1 MKKWL
6 IKLSLVAMAILL
18 LPFQAV
24 EACCG
29 FIIGRQ
35 LTKDGTTLFGRTE
48 DYPYYPNGGKHNKNY
63 VVVDAKN
70 YKEGDKIQ
78 DESNGFTYPH
88 AASEMKYTAAYDSAR
103 GDGSNGAFG
112 EHGFNEAGVSMTAT
126 VTAIPNKKV
135 LEKDPLK
142 ADGLP
147 EAAMLD
153 VILPR
158 AKTAREA
165 IELLG
170 KVIEEKGSAEGN
182 TVVVAD
188 QNETWYME
196 ILSGHQYVAVK
207 VPEDKYAVFANTYYL
222 GHVDLNDK
230 ENVIASKD
238 VEKVAKE
245 SGSYKTDKDGNFH
258 IAKSYG
264 PEKYA
269 EGDRSRTYAGITL
282 LDPKSK
288 VTYED
293 DEYELFRSPTDP
305 NKKFTL
311 EDAFALQRN
320 RFEHLNGRFVPDD
333 QIGVK
338 KQGDNGAND
347 TVRKDQYKYAL
358 GNENV
363 IDAHV
368 YQINPKLP
376 KSFGGTV
383 WLGMGPSRNT
393 PYVPFYGNVKDTHE
407 VFKPQTETYDPN
419 SWYWTVWHIDNM
431 AINNQDIFGKTV
443 QEHWKALEKGFI
455 ADQEKKDIE
464 YYSLKDQPEAAKAAE
479 DKVTK
484 DALDLS
490 DRLFQ
495 HFKDYERLMEKQ
507 LEAAGRKSDPYRA
520 SKPDNYKDPEESK
533 DPKEPKKPDTP
544 TVSEKPQVDGNITKI
559 EIPASYYR
567 ATPSNKDI
575 PANAEGNPNNRF
587 GYAANKDKQP
597 SAPTQ
602 VATPAKPEETVQ
614 APAEAPV
621 AGNSVN
627 NNNRFGS
634 NFNPGEIETYPN
646 TNYSYNVHP

>member
-1 MKKWL
+1 M
-6 IKLSLVAMAILL
+6 
-18 LPFQAV
+18 
-24 EACCG
+24 
-29 FIIGRQ
+29 
-35 LTKDGTTLFGRTE
+35 
-48 DYPYYPNGGKHNKNY
+48 
-63 VVVDAKN
+63 
-70 YKEGDKIQ
+70 
-78 DESNGFTYPH
+78 
-88 AASEMKYTAAYDSAR
+88 
-103 GDGSNGAFG
+103 
-112 EHGFNEAGVSMTAT
+112 
-126 VTAIPNKKV
+126 
-135 LEKDPLK
+135 
-142 ADGLP
+142 
-147 EAAMLD
+147 
-153 VILPR
+153 
-158 AKTAREA
+158 
-165 IELLG
+165 
-170 KVIEEKGSAEGN
+170 
-182 TVVVAD
+182 
-188 QNETWYME
+188 
-196 ILSGHQYVAVK
+196 
-207 VPEDKYAVFANTYYL
+207 
-222 GHVDLNDK
+222 
-230 ENVIASKD
+230 
-238 VEKVAKE
+238 
-245 SGSYKTDKDGNFH
+245 
-258 IAKSYG
+258 
-264 PEKYA
+264 
-269 EGDRSRTYAGITL
+269 
-282 LDPKSK
+282 
-288 VTYED
+288 
-293 DEYELFRSPTDP
+293 
-305 NKKFTL
+305 
-311 EDAFALQRN
+311 QRN

-484 DALDLS
+484 DALELS
-490 DRLFQ
+490 DRLFK
-495 HFKDYERLMEKQ
+495 HFKDYEKLMEKQ

-520 SKPDNYKDPEESK
+520 SKPDNYKDPEE
-533 DPKEPKKPDTP
+533 PKKPDTP
-544 TVSEKPQVDGNITKI
+544 TVPEKPQIREDANKVY
-559 EIPASYYR
+559 IPAPNYVAS
-567 ATPSNKDI
+567 PSTRDI
-575 PANAEGNPNNRF
+575 PANVEGNPNNRF

-597 SAPTQ
+597 VVSPK
-602 VATPAKPEETVQ
+602 VETPVKPEEKVQ
-614 APAEAPV
+614 APTEAPV

-646 TNYSYNVHP
+646 TNYSFTVR